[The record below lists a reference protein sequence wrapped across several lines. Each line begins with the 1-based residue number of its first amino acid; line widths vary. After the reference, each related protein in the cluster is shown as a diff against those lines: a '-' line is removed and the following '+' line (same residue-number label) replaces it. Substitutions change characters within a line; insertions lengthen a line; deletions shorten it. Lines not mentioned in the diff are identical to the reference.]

1 MISIISIIFLWH
13 PEFFLLTCL
22 ACLYS
27 ANCTYIYTSP
37 CDCRESVFLAG
48 QKKGGLK
55 VGHVWSCWSGF
66 QIPPLNQLFLLPS
79 VLFEDDKLTFAYA
92 KLSEDVM
99 PDKPI
104 TLWWLVQRCK
114 PFMVCRY
121 CKWLGRL
128 HVSFGS
134 VLEIAW
140 LIWLRVVVAHIISS
154 MFSHS
159 F

>member
-1 MISIISIIFLWH
+1 MTSRIFFAYMPSL
-13 PEFFLLTCL
+13 PIQRQ
-22 ACLYS
+22 LYV
-27 ANCTYIYTSP
+27 YIYIPLWLSGK
-37 CDCRESVFLAG
+37 CVFSRT
-48 QKKGGLK
+48 KKGGLK